1 MALLGGYLL
10 IFLARVIDVSCAT
23 VRTLM
28 IVKGNKLQAALIG
41 FFEVIIYITAL
52 NQVIG
57 TLDKPL
63 NLIVYALGFAAGNYV
78 GSFVEEKLA
87 LGLMTVQVVT
97 ENIGLSKHIRDNG
110 FGVTVLEGRGKE
122 GFRQLLIISLSR
134 RDLPRLMKLIDE
146 LDKDVFVTVLDTK
159 VSRGGYFKQ
168 TQKAK

>member
-168 TQKAK
+168 PQKAK